1 MRKYLTF
8 LTVLLLLTVLVSSSL
23 AQQASATWALTNP
36 TSGGTG
42 LTAVTSGTVI
52 AADEK
57 FRGTEIN
64 GYSGTNSSQ
73 RIRMAGTN
81 NSWAANLTAKI
92 DTVYVQFAVSPKTG
106 STFTIAKVDLSICA
120 ASTSTMKAAIYY
132 STDPTFANPT
142 EITYTTGNASNF
154 LLSNALTSVAAT
166 PNITVPD
173 GGTFYLRVYPW
184 HESAS
189 VSTGKYMCLQNIIIS
204 GTSVSAASPF
214 SATWPYEAD
223 DKVVTKGGI
232 TADQA
237 YNKTMKFYGFT
248 NLPTLDGVTLKVG
261 AVQTVS
267 QTWKAE
273 PNPTDTLHFQYA
285 VSPKTGGSLNVTSIS
300 MYLGGWFSQNLRAAV
315 YYSKD
320 ATFTTKTLLIPDTA
334 LAGSKLAKFK
344 SAINVTVNSGETFFL
359 RVYPHNKA
367 AEGWAKFVVV
377 DSVVISGTGTGVNA
391 DAPAVKTT
399 DATYI
404 STTFVTTGGTV
415 SNDGGADVT
424 SRGVCWN
431 KTGTPTTADSKLEG
445 GSGVGQFVSSIT
457 GLTANTK
464 YYLRAYA
471 VNSAGT
477 SYGTEI
483 IFTTLT
489 EKVVPTVTTNEAS
502 SVLAKTATSGGNV
515 TAWGGDPITARGIC
529 WSTKNNP
536 TINDGKTVNGKDLGT
551 FTSMMSELKPNTV
564 YFVRAYATNG
574 IGTGYG
580 NEVTFTTQAQAA
592 NVKKVV
598 AADGSGDY
606 KTVQAAFDAI
616 PDNYTGTWTVFV
628 KKGTYKEKIILTSLK
643 SNVVLEGENKDNTI
657 LVYDD
662 YSGRVVN
669 GVTLGTSTCQT
680 VAIDANDFIAKN
692 ITFQN
697 TSTAAQAVALRIQGD
712 RHAYYNCK
720 LLGYQDTYYTW
731 GGSGVGRVY
740 MNNCYIE
747 GSVDFIFGRD
757 VVVFDKCTINVNR
770 NGGTLTAASTDAT
783 TLFGYVFL
791 NCKITANEI
800 GFDGNAITNFVLG
813 RPWQNA
819 PRTVFI
825 KCEEP
830 ATLNP
835 AGWSTWNVTPAVYA
849 EYKCFGPGSDTKQRL
864 TSISKQLTDQEAATF
879 TIANILSKN
888 SSPTFSFNWMP
899 DTTAVTA
906 IEEEASLNAIPTKYE
921 LYQNYPNPFNPTT
934 VIKYQLPKSGLVK
947 IAVYDILGA
956 EIMKLVNEEKPAGF
970 YEVKFDA
977 GRLASGVYIYR
988 IQATDFVQSRKML
1001 LLK

>member
-1 MRKYLTF
+1 MKKHFSVFTALLF
-8 LTVLLLLTVLVSSSL
+8 LFVLTVQSF

-42 LTAVTSGTVI
+42 LTSVTSGTVV
-52 AADEK
+52 AVDEK
-57 FRGTEIN
+57 LKGTEIN

-92 DTVYVQFAVSPKTG
+92 DTVYVQFAVSPKAG
-106 STFTIAKVDLSICA
+106 STFAVSNVSLSISA
-120 ASTSTMKAAIYY
+120 ASTTTMKAAIFY
-132 STDPTFANPT
+132 STDPDFKNPT
-142 EITYTTGNASNF
+142 EITYATGNASNY
-154 LLSNALTSVAAT
+154 LLSNALTNVTAT
-166 PNITVPD
+166 PNITLQS

-189 VSTGKYMCLQNIIIS
+189 VSTGKYMCLQNVVIS
-204 GTSVSAASPF
+204 GTSVGAATPF
-214 SATWPYEAD
+214 SATWPYETD

-232 TADQA
+232 TADQS

-261 AVQTVS
+261 SVQTVS

-285 VSPKTGGSLNVTSIS
+285 VSPKTGGTLNVTSVS

-320 ATFTTKTLLIPDTA
+320 AAFATKTLLIPDTA
-334 LAGSKLAKFK
+334 LAGSKVAKFN
-344 SAINVTVNSGETFFL
+344 SAVNVTVNSGETFYV

-367 AEGWAKFVVV
+367 AEGWAKLVAV
-377 DSVVISGTGTGVNA
+377 DSVVIAGTGTGVNA
-391 DAPAVKTT
+391 DPPAVKTT
-399 DATYI
+399 DASYI

-424 SRGVCWN
+424 ARGICWN
-431 KTGTPTTADSKLEG
+431 TTGSPTISDSKLEG
-445 GSGVGQFVSSIT
+445 GTGVGQFVSNPST
-457 GLTANTK
+457 LTANTK

-471 VNSAGT
+471 INSAGT
-477 SYGTEI
+477 AYGNEI
-483 IFTTLT
+483 TFTTLAA
-489 EKVVPTVTTNEAS
+489 KVVPTVTTTAVS
-502 SVLAKTATSGGNV
+502 SILAKTASSGGNV
-515 TAWGGDPITARGIC
+515 TEWGGDAITARGLC
-529 WSTKNNP
+529 WSIKSTP
-536 TINDGKTVNGKDLGT
+536 TISDSKTINGKDLGS

-564 YFVRAYATNG
+564 YYIRAYATNG

-580 NEVTFTTQAQAA
+580 NELTFTTQAQAA

-628 KKGTYKEKIILTSLK
+628 KNGTYKEKITLTALK

-680 VAIDANDFIAKN
+680 VAIDANDFVAKN

-740 MNNCYIE
+740 MKNCYIE

-800 GFDGNAITNFVLG
+800 GFDGNPITNFVLG

-830 ATLNP
+830 ATLAS
-835 AGWSTWNVTPAVYA
+835 AGWSTWNVTPAIYA
-849 EYKCFGPGSDTKQRL
+849 EYKCFGAGSDFKQRL
-864 TSISKQLTDQEAATF
+864 TSISKQLTDQEAATY
-879 TIANILSKN
+879 TVANILSKN
-888 SSPTFSFNWMP
+888 TSPTFSYDWMP
-899 DTTAVTA
+899 DTTAVTSV
-906 IEEEASLNAIPTKYE
+906 EEETSLNTIPTSYK
-921 LYQNYPNPFNPTT
+921 LFQNYPNPFNPTT
-934 VIKYQLPKSGLVK
+934 SIKYQLPKNSMVK
-947 IAVYDILGA
+947 IVVYDILGA
-956 EIMKLVNEEKPAGF
+956 EVMKLVNEEKQAGF

-988 IQATDFVQSRKML
+988 IQTTDFVQSRKML
-1001 LLK
+1001 LMK

>member
-1 MRKYLTF
+1 MNRYITLF
-8 LTVLLLLTVLVSSSL
+8 LTLLLFSVITVETY
-23 AQQASATWALTNP
+23 AQQASATWALSNP
-36 TSGGTG
+36 TAGGTG
-42 LTAVTSGTVI
+42 LTAVTSGTVV
-52 AADEK
+52 AVDEK
-57 FRGTEIN
+57 LKGTEIN
-64 GYSGTNSSQ
+64 GYTGTGSSQ

-106 STFTIAKVDLSICA
+106 STFSISNLSLSICA
-120 ASTSTMKAAIYY
+120 ASTQTMKAAIYY
-132 STDPTFANPT
+132 STDADFKNPT
-142 EITYTTGNASNF
+142 EVTYTTGGNNNY
-154 LLSNALTSVAAT
+154 LLSNALTPVTAT
-166 PNITVPD
+166 PNITVPS

-189 VSTGKYMCLQNIIIS
+189 VSTGKYMCLQNVIIS
-204 GTSVSAASPF
+204 GTSVGAPTPF
-214 SATWPYEAD
+214 SATWPYETD

-232 TADQA
+232 TADQS
-237 YNKTMKFYGFT
+237 YNPTMKFYGFT
-248 NLPTLDGVTLKVG
+248 TLPTVDGVNLKVG
-261 AVQTVS
+261 AVQTTS
-267 QTWKAE
+267 KTWKAE

-285 VSPKTGGSLNVTSIS
+285 VSPKTGGTLNITSIS
-300 MYLGGWFSQNLRAAV
+300 MYLGGWFSSNLRAAV

-320 ATFTTKTLLIPDTA
+320 ATFATKTLLIPDSA
-334 LAGSKLAKFK
+334 LVGNKVAKLN
-344 SAINVTVNSGETFFL
+344 STVNVTVNSGETFYL

-367 AEGWAKFVVV
+367 AEGWAKLVAV
-377 DSVVISGTGTGVNA
+377 DSVVIAGTGSGVNA
-391 DAPAVKTT
+391 DAPAIKTT

-404 STTFVTTGGTV
+404 STTFVSTGGTV
-415 SNDGGADVT
+415 TNDGGADVT
-424 SRGVCWN
+424 ARGVCWN
-431 KTGTPTTADSKLEG
+431 TNGSPTTANSKLEG
-445 GSGVGQFVSSIT
+445 GSGVGQYTSSVT

-471 VNSAGT
+471 TNSAGI
-477 SYGTEI
+477 SYGNEI
-483 IFTTLT
+483 TFTTLAA
-489 EKVVPTVTTNEAS
+489 KVVPTVTTTAVTS
-502 SVLAKTATSGGNV
+502 ILAKTAASGGSV
-515 TAWGGDPITARGIC
+515 TEWGGDPVTARGIC
-529 WSTKNNP
+529 WSTKSNP
-536 TINDGKTVNGKDLGT
+536 TVSDSKTVNGQDLGS
-551 FTSMMSELKPNTV
+551 FTSMMSDLKPNTV
-564 YFVRAYATNG
+564 YYVRAYATNG
-574 IGTGYG
+574 IGSGYG
-580 NEVTFTTQAQAA
+580 NEVSFTTQAQAA

-616 PDNYTGTWTVFV
+616 PENYTGTWTVFV
-628 KKGTYKEKIILTSLK
+628 KNGTYKEKISLTALK
-643 SNVVLEGENKDNTI
+643 SNVVLEGENRDKTI

-680 VAIDANDFIAKN
+680 VAIDASDFLAKN

-740 MNNCYIE
+740 MKNCYIE

-757 VVVFDKCTINVNR
+757 VVVFDRCSININR

-800 GFDGNAITNFVLG
+800 GFDNNPITSFVLG

-830 ATLNP
+830 ATLSP

-864 TSISKQLTDQEAATF
+864 ASISRQLTDQEAATY
-879 TIANILSKN
+879 TVANILSKN
-888 SSPTFSFNWMP
+888 TSPAFSYDWMP
-899 DTTAVTA
+899 DTTIVTS
-906 IEEEASLNAIPTKYE
+906 IEEEELMNSLPTKYE

-934 VIKYQLPKSGLVK
+934 SIKYQLPKNGKVK
-947 IAVYDILGA
+947 ISVYDILGS
-956 EIMKLVNEEKPAGF
+956 EIYKLVNEEQAAGS
-970 YEVKFDA
+970 YEVKFNA
-977 GRLASGVYIYR
+977 ANLASGVYFYR
-988 IQATDFVQSRKML
+988 IEASDFIQSKKMI

>member
-1 MRKYLTF
+1 MRLHFFGT
-8 LTVLLLLTVLVSSSL
+8 LVLLLLVTRLTI
-23 AQQASATWALTNP
+23 AQQASATWSLTNP

-42 LTAVTSGTVI
+42 LTAVTSGTVV
-52 AADEK
+52 AVDQK
-57 FRGTEIN
+57 LKGTEIN
-64 GYSGTNSSQ
+64 GYTGTNNSQ

-81 NSWAANLTAKI
+81 NSWAANLTSKI

-106 STFTIAKVDLSICA
+106 STFSISNVALSICA
-120 ASTSTMKAAIYY
+120 ASTTTMKAAIYY
-132 STDPTFANPT
+132 STDPDFKNPV
-142 EITYTTGNASNF
+142 EIIYSTGNASNY
-154 LLSNALTSVAAT
+154 LLSNALTNVAAT
-166 PNITVPD
+166 PNVTIQS
-173 GGTFYLRVYPW
+173 GGTFYLRVFPW

-189 VSTGKYMCLQNIIIS
+189 VSTGKYMCLQNIVIS
-204 GTSVSAASPF
+204 GTSVGGATPF

-232 TADQA
+232 TADQS
-237 YNKTMKFYGFT
+237 YYKTMKFYGFT
-248 NLPTLDGVTLKVG
+248 NLPTLDGATLKVG
-261 AVQTVS
+261 AIQTVS

-273 PNPTDTLHFQYA
+273 PIPTDTLHFQYS
-285 VSPKTGGSLNVTSIS
+285 VTPKTGGSLNVTSVS
-300 MYLGGWFSQNLRAAV
+300 MYLGGWFSQNLKAAV

-320 ATFTTKTLLIPDTA
+320 ATFATKTLLIPDTS

-344 SAINVTVNSGETFFL
+344 SSVNVTVNNGETFFL

-367 AEGWAKFVVV
+367 AEGWAKLVVV
-377 DSVVISGTGTGVNA
+377 DSVVIAGTGTGVNA
-391 DAPAVKTT
+391 DPPAVKTT

-424 SRGVCWN
+424 ARGICWN
-431 KTGTPTTADSKLEG
+431 TTGSPTISDYKLEG
-445 GSGVGQFVSSIT
+445 GNGVGQFVSNPT
-457 GLTANTK
+457 TLQANTK

-477 SYGTEI
+477 AYGNEI
-483 IFTTLT
+483 TFTTLAA
-489 EKVVPTVTTNEAS
+489 KVIPTVSTTSVS
-502 SVLAKTATSGGNV
+502 SILAKTASSGGNV
-515 TAWGGDPITARGIC
+515 TEWGGDAVTARGIC
-529 WSTKNNP
+529 WSTNTNP
-536 TINDGKTVNGKDLGT
+536 TINDSKTVNGKDLGS
-551 FTSMMSELKPNTV
+551 FTSIMSELKPNSV
-564 YFVRAYATNG
+564 YYVRAYAING

-580 NEVTFTTQAQAA
+580 NELTFTTQAQAA

-628 KKGTYKEKIILTSLK
+628 KNGTYKEKIILTALK
-643 SNVVLEGENKDNTI
+643 SNVVLEGENKDKTI

-669 GVTLGTSTCQT
+669 GVTLGTSTCQS
-680 VAIDANDFIAKN
+680 VAIDANDFVAKN

-740 MNNCYIE
+740 MKNCYIE

-783 TLFGYVFL
+783 SLYGYVFL

-800 GFDGNAITNFVLG
+800 GFDGNPITNFVLG
-813 RPWQNA
+813 RPWQNS

-825 KCEEP
+825 KCEQP
-830 ATLNP
+830 ATLAP
-835 AGWSTWNVTPAVYA
+835 AGWSTWNVTPGLYA
-849 EYKCFGPGSDTKQRL
+849 EYKCYGPGADTKQRL
-864 TSISKQLTDQEAATF
+864 ASISKQLTDQEAAYY
-879 TIANILSKN
+879 TIANVLSKN
-888 SSPTFSFNWMP
+888 TSPTFSYDWMP
-899 DTTAVTA
+899 DTTAVTS
-906 IEEEASLNAIPTKYE
+906 IKDETGLNSIPTKFE

-934 VIKYQLPKSGLVK
+934 SIKYQLPKNGLVK
-947 IAVYDILGA
+947 IVVYDILGA
-956 EIMKLVNEEKPAGF
+956 EVTKLVNEEKQAGF
-970 YEVKFDA
+970 YEVKYDA
-977 GRLASGVYIYR
+977 ASLASGIYIYR
-988 IQATDFVQSRKML
+988 IQTSDFVQSRKMIL
-1001 LLK
+1001 MK